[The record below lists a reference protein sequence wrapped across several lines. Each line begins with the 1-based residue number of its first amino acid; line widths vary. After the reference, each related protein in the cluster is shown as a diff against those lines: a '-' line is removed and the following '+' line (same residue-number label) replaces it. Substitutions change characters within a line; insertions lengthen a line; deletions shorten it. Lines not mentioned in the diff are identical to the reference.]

1 MRPWSEWDTSVLND
15 RVSELLGGPVP
26 DEPAVAERRL
36 RARIRELDDERRR
49 QDRVAA
55 TLPAVLA
62 ALSHAEH
69 DITMRSSPDL
79 RTMQQRAELLRLRLH
94 TARARADRIVLN
106 LAHWQE
112 AIRRDH
118 ADRADRAEEEEV
130 DDTDEE
136 AIRQLPAMIRM
147 QQILDEYAK
156 LRQRTDR
163 IGKTDD
169 ASR

>member
-1 MRPWSEWDTSVLND
+1 MLSDP

-26 DEPAVAERRL
+26 DDPAVAERRF
-36 RARIRELDDERRR
+36 RTRTRELDDERRR
-49 QDRVAA
+49 HDRVAA

-69 DITMRSSPDL
+69 DITMRTSPDL
-79 RTMQQRAELLRLRLH
+79 RTLEERAELLRLRLH
-94 TARARADRIVLN
+94 SARARADRIVLN

-118 ADRADRAEEEEV
+118 ADRADTSEGEKV
-130 DDTDEE
+130 DDTDEA
-136 AIRQLPAMIRM
+136 AIQQLPAMARM

-156 LRQRTDR
+156 LRRRTDR
-163 IGKTDD
+163 IGQTRD
-169 ASR
+169 APR